1 MAQDLEGGG
10 FLAYYDKA
18 HRDPLN
24 RWTHHAAHT
33 LGVIG
38 VLVLFYNPLLGVIF
52 ALSAFPISWA
62 GHYRFEKNTPAFFE
76 PPSQRTVGASV
87 AKKIQVALGGVMW
100 SAVCLWRACQR
111 RLDRPS

>member
-38 VLVLFYNPLLGVIF
+38 VLGLFYKPLLGMIL
-52 ALSAFPISWA
+52 ALSAFPVSWA
-62 GHYRFEKNTPAFFE
+62 GHYLFEKNTPAFFE
-76 PPSQRTVGASV
+76 PPSRRTVGAS
-87 AKKIQVALGGVMW
+87 AEKKIRVALGGVVW